1 MVRVSSQGR
10 FRVQSISTG
19 RSGRK
24 RIQGVSSLNR
34 PKREKE
40 NNRTFIATEG
50 GKEVKRLKETVPIK
64 EK

>member
-50 GKEVKRLKETVPIK
+50 GKEVKR
-64 EK
+64 